1 MLGGQAL
8 NEGVCVRTSE
18 RWAVAV
24 RRPDATIHTEA
35 HALTERWPRLRKSFL
50 RGPVAL
56 ADAVSVGL
64 RASDIAIRESTGVT
78 SEGGAG
84 VVLAPVA
91 VAILAIFVG
100 LPAIAARSWTDIA
113 GDVAEA
119 SVRAAMLL
127 VYLGA
132 LSRSAF
138 ARRLFA
144 YHGAEHKAI
153 AACERAGRMPTA
165 DEAGAESP
173 VHVRCGT
180 DFISLFVITCGV
192 VFSFVGRDPWL
203 FAIAVRVALVPV
215 VMVLAYELMRLAARF
230 EGSLGSRLVT
240 WPGRALQRITTRE
253 PSDDQLEVALAALR
267 TAIAVTDEP

>member
-24 RRPDATIHTEA
+24 RRPDGSIHTEV
-35 HALTERWPRLRKSFL
+35 HPLVERWTRLRRSFL

-56 ADAVSVGL
+56 VDAVSIGL
-64 RASDIAIRESTGVT
+64 RAADIAIRESTGVK

-91 VAILAIFVG
+91 FGILTIFVG
-100 LPAIAARSWTDIA
+100 LPAIAARGWTDVA

-119 SVRAAMLL
+119 AVRAAMLL
-127 VYLGA
+127 VYLGS
-132 LSRSAF
+132 LSATAF

-165 DEAGAESP
+165 DEARAESP

-180 DFISLFVITCGV
+180 DFIALFVIACGV
-192 VFSFVGRDPWL
+192 VFSFVGREPWW
-203 FAIAVRVALVPV
+203 FAIAVRIALVPI
-215 VMVLAYELMRLAARF
+215 VMALAYELMRAAARF

-253 PSDDQLEVALAALR
+253 PSDDQLEVALAALG
-267 TAIAVTDEP
+267 TAVDVGAGS